1 MNSDA
6 LISEWTLLQ
15 NQFDSYE
22 KYSLVIKLTSLI
34 IFSGAYMVNQ
44 IGWVLLVLLAAIWL
58 QDAIWKTFQSRIDIR
73 LLLVETWITENDYS
87 QACQFNR
94 QFAQARLSGFAL
106 IKEYI
111 KQAIRPT
118 TAFLHA
124 ILCSLTLVLSLF

>member
-1 MNSDA
+1 MTSQM
-6 LISEWTLLQ
+6 LQTEWALLQ

-22 KYSLVIKLTSLI
+22 KYSLVIKLASLI

-58 QDAIWKTFQSRIDIR
+58 QDAIWKTFQSRIDAR
-73 LLLVETWITENDYS
+73 LLLVEEWIAQNDYS

-111 KQAIRPT
+111 KQAVRPT

-124 ILCSLTLVLSLF
+124 ILCGLTLLLSLL